1 MCETACEPLRTSSSS
16 SEVIFD
22 LDGKSARIEELE
34 AATAEPDFWS
44 DPERA
49 KRLQKEKA
57 ALERVIGAWER
68 QRASIDDAAVLLDL
82 AEEENDD
89 DSLQEASTLLRAV
102 DKALEEMEIQRLLG
116 GDESESDAIVHIN
129 AGAGG
134 TEAQDWVAMLMRM
147 YSMWAES
154 RGYKVDVMD
163 SLPGEE
169 AGFKS
174 VTLSIS
180 GLYAYG
186 YLKAERGV
194 HRLVRISPFDA
205 NARRHT
211 SFASVAVYPDVEDTI
226 TIDIPDKDLHIDVYR
241 SRGAGGQGVNTT
253 DSAVRI
259 RHIPTGIVVT
269 CQNERSQLKNKHLAM
284 KILKARLYERELEA
298 RRLEKEQ
305 SQDKKEIGFGSQ
317 IRSYVLQ
324 PYQMVK
330 DHRTQHEAGN
340 VSAVLD
346 GALMPFIEAYLLHE
360 ANLADEDGKKAD

>member
-1 MCETACEPLRTSSSS
+1 
-16 SEVIFD
+16 
-22 LDGKSARIEELE
+22 LDGKSRRIAELE
-34 AATAEPDFWS
+34 SAAADPEFWS
-44 DPERA
+44 DPDRA
-49 KRLQKEKA
+49 RKVQKEKA
-57 ALERVIGAWER
+57 ALERVVDAWES
-68 QRASIDDAAVLLDL
+68 QRRSLDDAAVLLDL

-89 DSLQEASTLLRAV
+89 DSLEEAAGILRQV
-102 DKALEEMEIQRLLG
+102 DKALEKMEIQRLLG
-116 GDESESDAIVHIN
+116 GEESEADAIVHIN

-147 YSMWAES
+147 YTMWAES
-154 RGYKVDVMD
+154 MGYKVDVID

-174 VTLSIS
+174 VTLSVA

-269 CQNERSQLKNKHLAM
+269 CQNERSQLKNKNLAM

-298 RRLEKEQ
+298 RRLEKEK

-330 DHRTQHEAGN
+330 DHRTQFETGN

-360 ANLADEDGKKAD
+360 ADAAEQGEAPGVGA

>member
-1 MCETACEPLRTSSSS
+1 MS
-16 SEVIFD
+16 
-22 LDGKSARIEELE
+22 GKAARIKELE
-34 AATAEPDFWS
+34 EASSDPAFWS
-44 DPERA
+44 DPDKAR
-49 KRLQKEKA
+49 KVQQEKA
-57 ALERVIGAWER
+57 SLERIVALWEQ
-68 QRASIDDAAVLLDL
+68 QRDRLDDVSVLLDL
-82 AEEENDD
+82 AEDEDDRESLEEAA
-89 DSLQEASTLLRAV
+89 ELLKSV
-102 DKALEEMEIQRLLG
+102 EKALEQMEIQRLLG
-116 GDESESDAIVHIN
+116 GEESEADAIVHIN

-134 TEAQDWVAMLMRM
+134 TDAQDWVAMLMRM
-147 YSMWAES
+147 YTMWAES
-154 RGYKVDVMD
+154 MGFKVSVID

-169 AGFKS
+169 AGLKS
-174 VTLSIS
+174 VTLSVS

-269 CQNERSQLKNKHLAM
+269 CQNERSQLKNKNLAM

-298 RRLEKEQ
+298 RKKEKEA
-305 SQDKKEIGFGSQ
+305 SQDKKEIGWGSQ

-330 DHRTQHEAGN
+330 DHRTQFETGN
-340 VSAVLD
+340 VNAVLD
-346 GALMPFIEAYLLHE
+346 GAIMPFIEAYLLQE
-360 ANLADEDGKKAD
+360 AEPAGAAGGDSSRTSASRGAVNTP